1 MLHVPAP
8 HQEEADVIKRLRG
21 VDISSSSIWKQCKCL
36 ASSVGQVGGSSQQ
49 RQINM
54 RTTVERGGGS
64 SACIAVNWAILLAVL
79 RSGTSPS
86 LGTPLARL
94 PASSSSINGQVYL
107 SPGDTGG
114 RSRQPRKG
122 SPRRAWSGCWPWHSC
137 RGRCAARRW
146 EWRSHPIRLWH

>member
-54 RTTVERGGGS
+54 RTTVERGGRIVGVHRRKLSHFACRPPLRYFPVIRHAACPS
-64 SACIAVNWAILLAVL
+64 SCFELVN
-79 RSGTSPS
+79 
-86 LGTPLARL
+86 
-94 PASSSSINGQVYL
+94 
-107 SPGDTGG
+107 
-114 RSRQPRKG
+114 
-122 SPRRAWSGCWPWHSC
+122 
-137 RGRCAARRW
+137 
-146 EWRSHPIRLWH
+146 